1 MTHIR
6 VMVFL
11 KFSSSVAIYLGVV
24 MLLTVF
30 IAPTQEAKRAIMD
43 CK

>member
-6 VMVFL
+6 VMELL

-30 IAPTQEAKRAIMD
+30 IAPTGS
-43 CK
+43 